1 MAALSADVA
10 VVFDPSRPIGIRQAP
25 SDSADTYFRG
35 GLAHWATGELDVGT
49 VGAGALFAGV
59 LLENKVTAASGELI
73 WIATGGRFHWANT
86 TIALAVVESGF
97 SLDIGDPED
106 DPSTMTV
113 HAVGDSGVVGVLDQ
127 VTVTAVSGWIDISRR
142 AVPTNL

>member
-10 VVFDPSRPIGIRQAP
+10 VVFDPSRNVGLRQAP
-25 SDSADTYFRG
+25 SDAADTYFRG
-35 GLAHWATGELDVGT
+35 GLAHWASGELDIGT
-49 VGAGALFAGV
+49 VGAGAQFAGV
-59 LLENKVTAASGELI
+59 LMEHIVTAASGEMI
-73 WIATGGRFHWANT
+73 WIATGGRFHWANA

-113 HAVGDSGVVGVLDQ
+113 HAAGDSGVVGILDQ
-127 VTVTAVSGWIDISRR
+127 VTVETTSGWIDISRR
-142 AVPTNL
+142 AIPTNL